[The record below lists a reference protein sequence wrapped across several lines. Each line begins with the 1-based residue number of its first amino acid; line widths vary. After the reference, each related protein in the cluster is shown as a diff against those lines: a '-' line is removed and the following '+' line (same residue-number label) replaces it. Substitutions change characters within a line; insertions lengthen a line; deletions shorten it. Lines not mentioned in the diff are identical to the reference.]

1 MTRTRDVATQG
12 GLVLLNTGTFTAS
25 SSVSINSVFTSTY
38 DNYLINIYGEA
49 TTTATIGFRFNSGG
63 TALTT
68 GYSGAVTSPGDA
80 GNSSIVGSNS
90 ATSMSIGYIYSASY
104 TGFDLSFNI
113 YDATNTNH
121 YPALSGHGR
130 SSSAIAGYAA
140 NQFGGA
146 RSTKGAVDG
155 FTLLVSAGT
164 FTGKYKIY
172 GMRN

>member
-1 MTRTRDVATQG
+1 MTRAREIASQG
-12 GLVLLNTGTFTAS
+12 GLVLLSTNTFTAQ
-25 SSVSINSVFTSTY
+25 SSVSINNVFTSTY

-49 TTTATIGFRFNSGG
+49 TATATIGFRFNAAG

-68 GYSGAVTSPGDA
+68 GYGGAVISPGDTGA
-80 GNSSIVGSNS
+80 APVV
-90 ATSMSIGYIYSASY
+90 ATNGVTSLSIGYIYGVGY

-121 YPALSGHGR
+121 YPAVSGHGR
-130 SSSAIAGYAA
+130 SSTSAMGYAG
-140 NQFGGA
+140 NFFGGA
-146 RSTKGAVDG
+146 RSTRGAVDG